1 MELTSRFFNRRRWT
15 LSVLGLLSAGLL
27 GACSSDKAPAAT
39 FVLLDGS
46 RMSTEQLQGKVTLI
60 NFWATSC
67 TTCVAEMPELIST
80 YKQFKD
86 QGFETIAVAMSYD
99 PPSYVVNFAQTR
111 QLPFKVAIDNT
122 GAVAK
127 AWGGI
132 ELTPT
137 TFLIDKQGAIVK
149 RYVGPPDFKELHQL
163 LTQLLKA

>member
-1 MELTSRFFNRRRWT
+1 MKLTSRFLNRRRWT
-15 LSVLGLLSAGLL
+15 LSVLSLLSTGLLL
-27 GACSSDKAPAAT
+27 GCSSDKAPAST

-46 RMSTEQLQGKVTLI
+46 RLNTEHLQGKVALI

-127 AWGGI
+127 A
-132 ELTPT
+132 
-137 TFLIDKQGAIVK
+137 
-149 RYVGPPDFKELHQL
+149 
-163 LTQLLKA
+163 

>member
-1 MELTSRFFNRRRWT
+1 MNLTSRFLNRRRWT
-15 LSVLGLLSAGLL
+15 LSVLSLLSAGLL
-27 GACSSDKAPAAT
+27 MGCSSNKAPVST

-46 RMSTEQLQGKVTLI
+46 RLNTEQLQGKVALI

-67 TTCVAEMPELIST
+67 TTCVAEMPELVST

-137 TFLIDKQGAIVK
+137 TFLIDKHGAIVK
-149 RYVGPPDFKELHQL
+149 RYVGTPDFKQLHQL
-163 LTQLLKA
+163 LAQLLKD

>member
-1 MELTSRFFNRRRWT
+1 MKLTSRFFNRRRWT
-15 LSVLGLLSAGLL
+15 LSVLSLLSTGLLL
-27 GACSSDKAPAAT
+27 GCSSDKAPAST

-46 RMSTEQLQGKVTLI
+46 RLNTEHLQGKVTLI

-67 TTCVAEMPELIST
+67 TTCVADIPELIST

-137 TFLIDKQGAIVK
+137 TFLIDKHGAIVK
-149 RYVGPPDFKELHQL
+149 RYVGTPDFKERHQL
-163 LTQLLKA
+163 LAQLLKA